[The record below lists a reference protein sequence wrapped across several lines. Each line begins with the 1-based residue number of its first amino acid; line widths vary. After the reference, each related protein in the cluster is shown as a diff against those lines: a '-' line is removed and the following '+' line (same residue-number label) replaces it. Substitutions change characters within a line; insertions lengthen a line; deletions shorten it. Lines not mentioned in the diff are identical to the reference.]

1 MAKKRPQEKKIRVL
15 VVDDHPIVRQGLS
28 LLLNQEEDLMTCGEA
43 GDAQQAMTAIA
54 DLRPDIAIIDISLK
68 GMDGLELIK
77 NIKEQYAWL
86 PVLALSMHDESLYA
100 ERALRA
106 GAMGYLMKQE
116 ATDKV
121 IEAIRRILSGNVHLS
136 DKMATAILHR
146 FTAGPPGT
154 GGSPINSLSDR
165 ELEVFRLIGQ
175 GNATR
180 KIAKELCLSVK
191 TIESYREQ
199 IKKKMGLKNAT
210 ELMQQAIRSEQNEI
224 AG

>member
-1 MAKKRPQEKKIRVL
+1 
-15 VVDDHPIVRQGLS
+15 
-28 LLLNQEEDLMTCGEA
+28 
-43 GDAQQAMTAIA
+43 
-54 DLRPDIAIIDISLK
+54 
-68 GMDGLELIK
+68 
-77 NIKEQYAWL
+77 
-86 PVLALSMHDESLYA
+86 MHDESLYA

-121 IEAIRRILSGNVHLS
+121 IEAIHRILSGNVHLS
-136 DKMATAILHR
+136 DKMAAAVLHR
-146 FTAGPPGT
+146 FTASPPGT

-165 ELEVFRLIGQ
+165 ELEVFRLIGL

-180 KIAKELCLSVK
+180 QIAEELCLSVK

-210 ELMQQAIRSEQNEI
+210 ELVQQAIRSEQNEI
-224 AG
+224 AV